1 MVFHRYASFPIIDSD
16 TMRLSKDLF
25 KSYLTEYPFS
35 TANSSGRAVCRPLI
49 RGIAD
54 SSPAEGRDIRL
65 IGLVCCVGSAL
76 CDGLI
81 TRLENSHR
89 VFVLSNCVRSR
100 NLSNEVT

>member
-1 MVFHRYASFPIIDSD
+1 MQ
-16 TMRLSKDLF
+16 LSKDLF

-35 TANSSGRAVCRPLI
+35 TANSGGRAVCRRSI

-54 SSPAEGRDIRL
+54 SSPAEGTDIL
-65 IGLVCCVGSAL
+65 LLVLVVCCAGSAL

-81 TRLENSHR
+81 TRLENSHC

-100 NLSNEVT
+100 NLSNLRTT